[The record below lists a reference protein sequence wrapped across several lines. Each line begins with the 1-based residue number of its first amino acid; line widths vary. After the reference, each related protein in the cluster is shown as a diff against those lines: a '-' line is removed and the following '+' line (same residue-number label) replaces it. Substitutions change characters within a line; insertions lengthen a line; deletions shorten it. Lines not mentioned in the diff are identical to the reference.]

1 MASNMVRTLML
12 LVLGCLGALFLDAL
26 SASSQQLDF
35 GRQTRREA
43 IQESQR
49 SSLAEILEKTG
60 EVMDEIQQ
68 ADFSRQQKALDAEVD
83 RQLKYL
89 DAQVDRENK
98 YLDDHYVYPSDLT
111 AEEEAARNEAARNTA
126 QQLVNSYC
134 SINSTASD
142 LLECQRTATLYN
154 LPRNYM
160 ATFFALFPEFDPSS
174 AAYRRDLKTLLGI
187 DS

>member
-1 MASNMVRTLML
+1 MARNMVRTLML
-12 LVLGCLGALFLDAL
+12 LVFGCLGALFLDAL

-35 GRQTRREA
+35 GRQARRES
-43 IQESQR
+43 IQAAQR
-49 SSLAEILEKTG
+49 ASLADILEKTG
-60 EVMDEIQQ
+60 DLMDEIQQ

-89 DAQVDRENK
+89 DAQADRENK
-98 YLDDHYVYPSDLT
+98 LLDDYYVLPSGLT
-111 AEEEAARNEAARNTA
+111 PEQEAARNEAARNTA

-174 AAYRRDLKTLLGI
+174 AAYRRDLRTLLGLN
-187 DS
+187 